1 MAISQEF
8 YEKLHAAA
16 LQGVL
21 SNSALTTPDTAVGKI
36 VGVATKVADVYV
48 EQLGGVEPP
57 IAYVTGKAIVPA
69 AIDVHEM
76 D

>member
-21 SNSALTTPDTAVGKI
+21 SNPELANDGLRIPGI
-36 VGVATKVADVYV
+36 VEFAKEVADNYV